1 MSRIT
6 YTREQVQAAYNE
18 LKRRID
24 GDVFEYP
31 DLHDGRDMPQDVY
44 FDLCYD
50 MTQGLYSAFMATAA
64 NWPEICQWIPEEE
77 TKRCMRRE

>member
-31 DLHDGRDMPQDVY
+31 DLHDV
-44 FDLCYD
+44 
-50 MTQGLYSAFMATAA
+50 
-64 NWPEICQWIPEEE
+64 
-77 TKRCMRRE
+77 